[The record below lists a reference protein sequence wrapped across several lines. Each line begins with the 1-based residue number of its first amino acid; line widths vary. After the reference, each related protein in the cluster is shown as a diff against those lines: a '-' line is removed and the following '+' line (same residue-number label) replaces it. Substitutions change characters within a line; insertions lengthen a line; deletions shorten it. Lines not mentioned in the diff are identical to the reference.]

1 MISKIIEFTMIGII
15 VVGGFVVSFL
25 FNQNSIE
32 LLHYNTL
39 IIVISL
45 SGLSGLE
52 GIFFSK
58 QSAKSLGRQTNRP
71 YQLQSG
77 VNNLSVVFSCEFC
90 LVYAMEIDAHATVLI
105 MLLNPFGL
113 IGSYPV
119 LGRFLTSKNLT
130 RKNAMRGVLILG
142 LLIWQIPI
150 IYGALNTYS

>member
-52 GIFFSK
+52 GIF
-58 QSAKSLGRQTNRP
+58 L
-71 YQLQSG
+71 
-77 VNNLSVVFSCEFC
+77 VNNQ
-90 LVYAMEIDAHATVLI
+90 
-105 MLLNPFGL
+105 
-113 IGSYPV
+113 
-119 LGRFLTSKNLT
+119 RNL
-130 RKNAMRGVLILG
+130 
-142 LLIWQIPI
+142 
-150 IYGALNTYS
+150 

>member
-1 MISKIIEFTMIGII
+1 MISKIIEFTRISII

-25 FNQNSIE
+25 FNQNPIE

-77 VNNLSVVFSCEFC
+77 VNNLSVA
-90 LVYAMEIDAHATVLI
+90 LVASFVWYMQWGIYADATVLLCCLTFFTLSAVI
-105 MLLNPFGL
+105 HTWE
-113 IGSYPV
+113 
-119 LGRFLTSKNLT
+119 FLTSNNLT

>member
-1 MISKIIEFTMIGII
+1 MISKIIEFTRIGII
-15 VVGGFVVSFL
+15 VFGGFVVSFL

-77 VNNLSVVFSCEFC
+77 VNNLSVA
-90 LVYAMEIDAHATVLI
+90 LVASFVWYMQWAIYADATV
-105 MLLNPFGL
+105 
-113 IGSYPV
+113 
-119 LGRFLTSKNLT
+119 
-130 RKNAMRGVLILG
+130 
-142 LLIWQIPI
+142 
-150 IYGALNTYS
+150 